1 MGLIFYQTTSTFNFL
16 KATNQRDQL
25 FSLWIFFFFFFLGL
39 HLQHME
45 VSRLGV
51 ELELQLLAYGT
62 AMQDLSCIC
71 NLHCS
76 LQQHQILNLP
86 NKARD

>member
-1 MGLIFYQTTSTFNFL
+1 
-16 KATNQRDQL
+16 
-25 FSLWIFFFFFFLGL
+25 
-39 HLQHME
+39 ME

-86 NKARD
+86 NKARDWTHILLDPSRILNLLNHNRSSLPANVLNIFEQNKLGF